1 MKSKIYG
8 GLASPLVVSK
18 EKPPKK
24 VKALK
29 AYRNCSCGRVGNR
42 ACEAD
47 KETLRAYQ
55 CTRGHVYYC

>member
-8 GLASPLVVSK
+8 GLASPLVSK
-18 EKPPKK
+18 EKSSPAKK
-24 VKALK
+24 VK
-29 AYRNCSCGRVGNR
+29 AYRNCSCGRVGYR

-47 KETLRAYQ
+47 KETLRAYR